1 MYLKNSYNFSWI
13 ELWLSFYHKTI
24 SRRIWKTIWLRR
36 RKHWK
41 IHNLCCSNRKRS
53 YQKLIKM
60 EKKLQKIYLI
70 DYNLLIAQD
79 LLQAL
84 YQILSTISLKEFI
97 KSNVNTEMMIGNV
110 KLVEFNINIG
120 TVEYTNLKH
129 KLIEYKCLCCNKN

>member
-1 MYLKNSYNFSWI
+1 
-13 ELWLSFYHKTI
+13 
-24 SRRIWKTIWLRR
+24 
-36 RKHWK
+36 
-41 IHNLCCSNRKRS
+41 
-53 YQKLIKM
+53 M

-120 TVEYTNLKH
+120 TVEYTNRKD
-129 KLIEYKCLCCNKN
+129 KLIECKCLCCNKN